1 MDIKNE
7 ISSRGRESA
16 GLIEIALAE
25 NLDKLQTAAQTIA
38 GALERGNKIFFFGN
52 GGSAAEAQHFAAEF
66 VNRLILERKPL
77 PAIALT
83 TDSSILTS
91 IGNDRGFDEIF
102 SLQLK
107 ALAKKGDIAFG
118 ISTSGT
124 SGNVIRALEVAGEMG
139 LHRIGLAGMAGKKIG
154 ELCELCFWINSKST
168 PRIQEIHLLFGHILC
183 EMTDLLL
190 FGEKK

>member
-7 ISSRGRESA
+7 IASRGREFA
-16 GLIEIALAE
+16 GLIETALAE
-25 NLDKLQTAAQTIA
+25 NLEKLQTAAQKIA
-38 GALERGNKIFFFGN
+38 RAVERGNKIFFFGN

-66 VNRLILERKPL
+66 VNRLVLERKPL

-102 SLQLK
+102 SLQLR

-124 SGNVIRALEVAGEMG
+124 SPNIIRALETAGEMG
-139 LHRIGLAGMAGKKIG
+139 LYRIGLAGMAGKKIG
-154 ELCELCFWINSKST
+154 EFSELCFWINSRST